1 MTCAGAG
8 CGGSVAGGDGRD
20 RTMALSLR
28 MLLCPLI
35 LFLLVPSSCLGF
47 REDTEDEDLLVMAAE
62 DSPFGSLWPL
72 PRTVQL
78 SGQSLYVPPAAFSI
92 LHGSSSSA
100 GPSCVLLQDAFRR
113 YYEYIFGYSQL
124 QDDHATYSSGGQL
137 LQLQVVIVSQD
148 SECDQ
153 YPSIKS
159 DESYQLSIGEPVALL
174 KANKVWG
181 ALRGLETFSQLI
193 DEDNTGAFVVN
204 KSEIMDAPRFAH
216 RGVLLDT
223 SRHYLPLKTILLN
236 LDAMSFNKLNVFH
249 WHIVDDQSFPYQSI
263 AFPELSNQGAFNPF
277 THIYTPIDVR
287 LVIEYA
293 RLRGIRVV
301 PEFDTPGHTDSWGKG
316 QKGLLTPCYKE
327 GQYTGTY
334 GPVNPILN
342 DTYAFMFKFFD
353 EISSVFPDAYIHLG
367 GDEVDFSCWKSN
379 PEVTKFMK
387 QQGFGTDY
395 CKLESYYIQQILT
408 IISTF
413 KKGYMVWQEVFDNGA
428 KINPDTVVEVW
439 KGQKCNEELYNV
451 TAAGYQA
458 ILSAPWYLD
467 IISYNQDWQRY
478 YKVEPLSFDGTPE
491 QKELVIGGEACL
503 WGEFVDASNLTPR
516 LWPRASAVAERL
528 WSSKNVTSVGD
539 AYNRLVKHRCRMVR
553 RGIAAEPLYVG
564 YCDHEYNG

>member
-1 MTCAGAG
+1 MTCAGT
-8 CGGSVAGGDGRD
+8 GGSVAGGDGRD

-92 LHGSSSSA
+92 LHGSGSSA

-478 YKVEPLSFDGTPE
+478 YKVEPLSFDVET
-491 QKELVIGGEACL
+491 
-503 WGEFVDASNLTPR
+503 R
-516 LWPRASAVAERL
+516 
-528 WSSKNVTSVGD
+528 
-539 AYNRLVKHRCRMVR
+539 HR
-553 RGIAAEPLYVG
+553 Y
-564 YCDHEYNG
+564 